1 MHMKQKGQK
10 ELKLNIKYALLQA
23 MFWTAA
29 ASGYAFL
36 TQILQYK
43 GFGETQIGAIN
54 GVKLFSTVIFQ
65 VIIGSFSDKYANRIS
80 LKSIIAVLAAAACGC
95 IFIFYEV
102 SLSFFGT
109 ILLFIGFGASFTCI
123 SPLIDALSVL
133 YINHGRNVNY
143 VWGRAAGSVAWA
155 VACVGFGIFCDHF
168 GANNLLLLQLLF
180 TVGILIVVL
189 SMDKIILNAETNDK
203 GKRAKAK
210 DLREQTKKEKAVQD
224 ETVHTAFYLLKY
236 YPKYTWFLIG
246 SAIMFMGYNLGT
258 TFLINVIEGLGGSN
272 THYGIAEFVM
282 AISEVPS
289 AYIMLKSRKKLSV
302 DKLMLCCAAFMTL
315 KNAFAAYTGAV
326 NVIIISQS
334 CEMLGFG
341 LFYAGSVFM
350 VRDML
355 PAGDVVKGVSLINAA
370 TVGIGEG
377 IGSLLCGV
385 LRADLGLHG
394 LMQVSV
400 LVSACSVVCMVVMCI
415 LPAIPEQRAV
425 EAR

>member
-1 MHMKQKGQK
+1 MHMEQK
-10 ELKLNIKYALLQA
+10 EIKLNIKYALLQA

-65 VIIGSFSDKYANRIS
+65 VIIGSFSDKYAKKIS
-80 LKSIIAVLAAAACGC
+80 LKSIIAVLAVAACGC
-95 IFIFYEV
+95 TFIFYAAP
-102 SLSFFGT
+102 LSFFET
-109 ILLFIGFGASFTCI
+109 MLIFIGFGATFTCI
-123 SPLIDALSVL
+123 SPLIDSLSVL

-155 VACVGFGIFCDHF
+155 VACVGFGIFCDHC
-168 GANNLLLLQLLF
+168 GVNNLLLLQLLF
-180 TVGILIVVL
+180 TVGILIAVL
-189 SMDKIILNAETNDK
+189 SMDKIILNAEASDK
-203 GKRAKAK
+203 GKRAKGK
-210 DLREQTKKEKAVQD
+210 ELRENTKKKEMVSD

-258 TFLINVIEGLGGSN
+258 TFLINVIEELGGSN

-289 AYIMLKSRKKLSV
+289 AWIMLKTRKKLSV
-302 DKLMLCCAAFMTL
+302 DKLMLCCAVFMTL
-315 KNAFAAYTGAV
+315 KNAFATYTGDV
-326 NVIIISQS
+326 NVIIMSQS

-341 LFYAGSVFM
+341 LFYAGSVFL
-350 VRDML
+350 VDDML

-377 IGSLLCGV
+377 IGSLLCGAF
-385 LRADLGLHG
+385 RAKLGLHG

-400 LVSACSVVCMVVMCI
+400 FVSACSVFCMIIMCI
-415 LPAIPEQRAV
+415 LPVTLEQR
-425 EAR
+425 EAEAP